1 LRRRRRECWKGWS
14 NGAHNEKN
22 KKPLNYVGMNI
33 ETIKLEIIGWLIK
46 LEDQAILQKLIELK
60 QATELSNYE
69 GNLKPMSKEEMLA
82 RAETSNRDIE
92 AGRVYTIEEVMEENW
107 AV

>member
-1 LRRRRRECWKGWS
+1 
-14 NGAHNEKN
+14 
-22 KKPLNYVGMNI
+22 MNI

-92 AGRVYTIEEVMEENW
+92 AGGVYTIEEVMEENW
-107 AV
+107 DV